1 MSSDI
6 SIASKRPAFLDNKC
20 LVVSRISKS
29 TSITLLQ
36 AYVNQRADRYVKFLY
51 EPKNVSREY
60 AKWHTIAI
68 ELNNTDY
75 ELLSKPE
82 FSDSD
87 IRLKD
92 HIGRRFW
99 RDQASNMSAN
109 DRLNSVRQSWEPQP

>member
-6 SIASKRPAFLDNKC
+6 SIAAKRPAFLDNKC
-20 LVVSRISKS
+20 LVISRRSKS
-29 TSITLLQ
+29 TSTPLLQ
-36 AYVNQRADRYVKFLY
+36 AYVNQRAGRNVKFLY
-51 EPKNVSREY
+51 EPKNLAREY
-60 AKWHTIAI
+60 AKWRTIAI
-68 ELNNTDY
+68 ELNDTDY

-82 FSDSD
+82 FWDSG

-109 DRLNSVRQSWEPQP
+109 DRFKSVRQSWEPQT